1 MLRSPW
7 NFDFSGTA
15 YHRDLK
21 PVPLDLACFDP
32 YLWATQAILMHFSQ
46 SKSTKCEIL
55 AVCLTPPDQKIKKKS
70 IWTGKSVQ
78 KGLKIWAVTKI
89 MNTYSPECTVSK
101 PVPLESACPK
111 IQMHGVS
118 SHFEHFFLVKTE
130 FIFSIAFPIWK
141 SYLFLKNTQI
151 FWPGR
156 TAQNHLKV
164 TAYQF
169 FGHANHSGGG

>member
-1 MLRSPW
+1 MLLFPW

-32 YLWATQAILMHFSQ
+32 YLCATQAILMHFSQ
-46 SKSTKCEIL
+46 SKSTKCEIFG
-55 AVCLTPPDQKIKKKS
+55 CLLNSPWPKNLKKKS
-70 IWTGKSVQ
+70 QFQQGKSVQ

-130 FIFSIAFPIWK
+130 FIFP
-141 SYLFLKNTQI
+141 
-151 FWPGR
+151 
-156 TAQNHLKV
+156 
-164 TAYQF
+164 
-169 FGHANHSGGG
+169 